1 MQSEGIMKL
10 FKPLLA
16 GRVDS
21 LTDLRYPVLMSQ
33 KLDGVRATV
42 QGGQLLSRT
51 LKPIPNRFV
60 QAAFAGLPDGYDGE
74 LIAGD
79 PTAPDAYRRTV
90 SIVMSDDKPIGD
102 VKFHLFDQYGV
113 QPFHIRIKAVQ
124 YAIEHLSATP
134 LAYVEHVEIA
144 NAEDLQHA
152 LEFMVANGAEGVMT
166 RNPQGRYKEGRST
179 AKEQILIK
187 HKMFEDADAVV
198 VGTYELLQNN
208 NPAMTNALGRT
219 ERSTAKGGKV
229 GKDTL
234 GGFNLRDCVSGVE
247 FSCGTGLDDDT
258 RAELWA
264 VRDTLVGKVVTYKY
278 FPTGSDTRPRFPVF
292 MRFREDAA

>member
-1 MQSEGIMKL
+1 MKL

-21 LTDLRYPVLMSQ
+21 LADLSYPVLMSQ

-113 QPFHIRIKAVQ
+113 QPFHVRIKAVQ
-124 YAIEHLSATP
+124 YAVEHLSAMP

-166 RNPQGRYKEGRST
+166 RDPQGRYKEGRST
-179 AKEQILIK
+179 PKDQILTK
-187 HKMFEDADAVV
+187 HKLFEDAEFTIT
-198 VGTYELLQNN
+198 GSYELQHNGN
-208 NPAMTNALGRT
+208 EATTNALGRT
-219 ERSTAKGGKV
+219 ERSTAKAGKT
-229 GKDTL
+229 GRNTL
-234 GGFNLRDCVSGVE
+234 GGFNLHDSSGRFTDFE
-247 FSCGTGLDDDT
+247 CGTGFDDEQ
-258 RAELWA
+258 RADFWA
-264 VRDTLVGKVVTYKY
+264 RRESLIGQQAKIRF
-278 FPTGSDTRPRFPVF
+278 FPSGSLERPRFPVF
-292 MRFREDAA
+292 LGIRNENE

>member
-1 MQSEGIMKL
+1 MKL

-42 QGGQLLSRT
+42 QDGQLLSRT

-124 YAIEHLSATP
+124 YAVEYLSAMP

-166 RNPQGRYKEGRST
+166 RDPQGRYKEGRST

-187 HKMFEDADAVV
+187 HKLFEDAEFEII
-198 VGTYELLQNN
+198 GTYELQKNT
-208 NPAMTNALGRT
+208 NPAMTNLLGRT
-219 ERSTAKGGKV
+219 ERSTAQIGKV
-229 GKDTL
+229 GLNTL
-234 GGFNLRDCVSGVE
+234 GGLDLHDPSGQFAD
-247 FSCGTGLDDDT
+247 FSCGTGFDAALRD
-258 RAELWA
+258 ELWSR
-264 VRDTLVGKVVTYKY
+264 RDSLVGQQAKIKY
-278 FPTGSDTRPRFPVF
+278 FPSGSDTRPRFPVF
-292 MRFREDAA
+292 LGIRDEQE

>member
-1 MQSEGIMKL
+1 MKL

-21 LTDLRYPVLMSQ
+21 LTDLRFPVLMSQ

-102 VKFHLFDQYGV
+102 VQFHLFDQYGL

-124 YAIEHLSATP
+124 YAVEHLSAMP

-166 RNPQGRYKEGRST
+166 RDPQGRYKEGRST
-179 AKEQILIK
+179 AKDQILIK
-187 HKMFEDADAVV
+187 HKLFEDAEFEII
-198 VGTYELLQNN
+198 GTYELMHNGN
-208 NPAMTNALGRT
+208 EATTNALGRT
-219 ERSTAKGGKV
+219 ERSTAKAGKT
-229 GKDTL
+229 GRGTL
-234 GGFNLRDCVSGVE
+234 GGFNLHDPSGRFTDFE
-247 FSCGTGLDDDT
+247 CGTGFDDAQ
-258 RAELWA
+258 RADFWA
-264 VRDTLVGKVVTYKY
+264 RRESLIGQQAKVKLL
-278 FPTGSDTRPRFPVF
+278 P
-292 MRFREDAA
+292 FR

>member
-1 MQSEGIMKL
+1 MKL
-10 FKPLLA
+10 FRPLLA
-16 GRVDS
+16 GKVARLS
-21 LTDLRYPVLMSQ
+21 DLSYPVLMSQ

-90 SIVMSDDKPIGD
+90 SIVMSDDKPLGD
-102 VKFHLFDQYGV
+102 VRFHLFDCYSYSPA
-113 QPFHIRIKAVQ
+113 PFYIRIKAVQ
-124 YAIEHLSATP
+124 YAVEHLSAMP

-166 RNPQGRYKEGRST
+166 RDPQGRYKEGRST
-179 AKEQILIK
+179 PKDQILTK
-187 HKMFEDADAVV
+187 HKLFEDADAVV
-198 VGTYELLQNN
+198 IGTYELLQNN

-219 ERSTAKGGKV
+219 ERSTAKAGKT
-229 GKDTL
+229 GRNTL

-258 RAELWA
+258 RAKLWA